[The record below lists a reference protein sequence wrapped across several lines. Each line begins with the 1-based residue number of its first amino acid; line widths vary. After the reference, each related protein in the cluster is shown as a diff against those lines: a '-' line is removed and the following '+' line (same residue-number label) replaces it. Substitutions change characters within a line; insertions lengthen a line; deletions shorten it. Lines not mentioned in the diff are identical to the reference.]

1 MNTVVVG
8 FTCLLLPLLG
18 SAQFIDMA
26 CGIRAPNPF
35 GARIKN
41 GTIAGLTSSPWMAFL
56 HSTTGRFICGG
67 SLITHRLVLTAA
79 HCFLPNIQLIARLGE
94 YDREEYEKCHGS
106 YCTFRTEARVERGFR
121 HRLYDPDTMAN
132 DIAILRLVRRVEY
145 TDNIRPICIV
155 WDTRWRNYINSIDP
169 VTGTGW
175 GKTESDGDSGKL
187 MTVDLSRQQTEI
199 CQRFIYRTLTSTMFC
214 AGNWDS
220 NLCNG
225 DSGGPVGAMVP
236 FQNFQRFIQIGIASF
251 TNTQCSKASAF
262 TDVLSYVDWI
272 LAVYNYH
279 QS

>member
-1 MNTVVVG
+1 
-8 FTCLLLPLLG
+8 
-18 SAQFIDMA
+18 
-26 CGIRAPNPF
+26 
-35 GARIKN
+35 
-41 GTIAGLTSSPWMAFL
+41 
-56 HSTTGRFICGG
+56 
-67 SLITHRLVLTAA
+67 
-79 HCFLPNIQLIARLGE
+79 
-94 YDREEYEKCHGS
+94 
-106 YCTFRTEARVERGFR
+106 
-121 HRLYDPDTMAN
+121 
-132 DIAILRLVRRVEY
+132 
-145 TDNIRPICIV
+145 
-155 WDTRWRNYINSIDP
+155 
-169 VTGTGW
+169 
-175 GKTESDGDSGKL
+175 

-236 FQNFQRFIQIGIASF
+236 FQNSQRFIQIGIASF